1 MFTFENNRDDQ
12 EEFLK
17 NELLD
22 FLESIIDRREPL
34 VSGIDGLE
42 AVKVVEG
49 NGSWTGKVVG
59 VVDHETFSVRRSKS
73 SEPRDVSMFDI
84 RSL

>member
-1 MFTFENNRDDQ
+1 MIRSP
-12 EEFLK
+12 EEVSAMMEINQKL
-17 NELLD
+17 
-22 FLESIIDRREPL
+22 IDK
-34 VSGIDGLE
+34 

-59 VVDHETFSVRRSKS
+59 VVDHETFSVRKSKS
-73 SEPRDVSMFDI
+73 SEPRDVSMFNI

>member
-1 MFTFENNRDDQ
+1 MIRAP
-12 EEFLK
+12 EEVSAMMEINQKL
-17 NELLD
+17 
-22 FLESIIDRREPL
+22 IDK
-34 VSGIDGLE
+34 

>member
-1 MFTFENNRDDQ
+1 MIRSP
-12 EEFLK
+12 EEVSAMMEINQKL
-17 NELLD
+17 
-22 FLESIIDRREPL
+22 IDK
-34 VSGIDGLE
+34 
-42 AVKVVEG
+42 AVKVIEG

-59 VVDHETFSVRRSKS
+59 VVDHETFSVRRGKS

>member
-1 MFTFENNRDDQ
+1 MIRSP
-12 EEFLK
+12 EEVSAMMEINQKL
-17 NELLD
+17 
-22 FLESIIDRREPL
+22 IDK
-34 VSGIDGLE
+34 

>member
-1 MFTFENNRDDQ
+1 MIRSP
-12 EEFLK
+12 EEVSAMMEINQKL
-17 NELLD
+17 
-22 FLESIIDRREPL
+22 IDK
-34 VSGIDGLE
+34 

-59 VVDHETFSVRRSKS
+59 VVDHETFSVRRSKN
-73 SEPRDVSMFDI
+73 SEPRDVNMFDI